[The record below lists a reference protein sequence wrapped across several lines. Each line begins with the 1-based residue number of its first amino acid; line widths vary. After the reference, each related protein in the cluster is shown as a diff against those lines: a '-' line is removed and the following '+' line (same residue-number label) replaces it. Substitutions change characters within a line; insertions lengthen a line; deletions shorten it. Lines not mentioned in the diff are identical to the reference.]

1 MPHEAD
7 YSCWL
12 IIDDRIVASLA
23 ESMKRIQSY
32 IEEEYD
38 VSQEDE
44 AIQDLAQLLTNSLN
58 INE

>member
-1 MPHEAD
+1 
-7 YSCWL
+7 
-12 IIDDRIVASLA
+12 
-23 ESMKRIQSY
+23 MKRIQSY